1 MKAIL
6 LLSGSGALA
15 ILTSHQSVTE
25 PALLN
30 KLADKGL
37 DKFVAFEL
45 PLELTKE
52 RYGGHF
58 DVVLHDLHETNDL
71 RILDT
76 NGARAFDLFTFDE
89 LESPIFYEK
98 PHAIAA

>member
-6 LLSGSGALA
+6 LLSGSGALT

-30 KLADKGL
+30 KLADKGI
-37 DKFVAFEL
+37 DKFLAFEL

-58 DVVLHDLHETNDL
+58 DVVLHDLHEANDL

-89 LESPIFYEK
+89 LKGPIFYEK
-98 PHAIAA
+98 PHAVAA